1 MTNQDHLKKIQ
12 NKLEDLLETKRS
24 RQNSV
29 IAIAGLAT
37 AGIALG
43 VATASMCLHKS
54 SVKASIKQKAGMIE
68 NVADDVADEVEKK
81 AEKVKDKAE
90 KAVKEAKKK
99 IK

>member
-24 RQNSV
+24 RQNTV

-68 NVADDVADEVEKK
+68 NVADDVA
-81 AEKVKDKAE
+81 EKVKNKAE